1 VINPDNIR
9 TKISEFGQSIAL
21 CLIYNIDTDEIVDV
35 ICQQDSIKEKH
46 LNEIL
51 QLVQEF
57 SLSNLMF
64 SQHEKLLGELGYI
77 LGDFDYMQITLF
89 PITHKTVLILALD
102 KRDKITQQSDVLFQK
117 IRQIIAE

>member
-1 VINPDNIR
+1 VINRDNIR

-21 CLIYNIDTDEIVDV
+21 CLIYNIDRDETVDV
-35 ICQQDSIKEKH
+35 ICQHESIKEKH

-89 PITHKTVLILALD
+89 PLTHNTVLILALD
-102 KRDKITQQSDVLFQK
+102 KRDKITRRSDVLFQK